1 MDHFEIAAWTDY
13 VHGFASPA
21 EKELM
26 ERHLKEGCESCCRSA
41 QLIARLKQEAAADE
55 AVPEHLV
62 RAAKA
67 VFRTGSSSTED
78 ASWTALPM
86 LTARLILDGTASLA
100 LAGARSAAA
109 GESNFVYCAGDYQID
124 VQIERDPESD
134 EMAVVGQVANR
145 AQSGRPVSGVLVVLM
160 ARGKSIA
167 RAESNQFGEFCLVGR
182 ALKGLTL
189 RIPLESDGKQ
199 VVIPLSEKVEAD
211 K

>member
-13 VHGFASPA
+13 AHGFSSPA

-26 ERHLKEGCESCCRSA
+26 ERHLSEGCEPCCRLA
-41 QLIARLKQEAAADE
+41 QLITRLQQETAADE

-67 VFRTGSSSTED
+67 VFRTGSPSTGSL
-78 ASWTALPM
+78 SWTALPM
-86 LTARLILDGTASLA
+86 LTARLILDGLASPG

-109 GESNFVYCAGDYQID
+109 GEANFVYHAGDYQID

-145 AQSGRPVSGVLVVLM
+145 AQSGRPVSGIAVVLM
-160 ARGKSIA
+160 ARGKPIA

-182 ALKGLTL
+182 ALQGLTL
-189 RIPLESDGKQ
+189 RLPLESDGKQ
-199 VVIPLSEKVEAD
+199 VVIALSEKVEAG

>member
-13 VHGFASPA
+13 VHGFASPT

-26 ERHLKEGCESCCRSA
+26 ERHLREGCEPCCRLA
-41 QLIARLKQEAAADE
+41 KLIARVQRETAADQ

-67 VFRTGSSSTED
+67 VFHTGSSSTED
-78 ASWTALPM
+78 AGWMALPM
-86 LTARLILDGTASLA
+86 LAARLVLGGMGNPA

-109 GESNFVYCAGDYQID
+109 GEVNFVYHAGDYQID

-145 AQSGRPVSGVLVVLM
+145 AQSGRAVAGVSVVLM
-160 ARGKSIA
+160 ARGKPIA

-199 VVIPLSEKVEAD
+199 VVIRLSEKVEAGQ
-211 K
+211 

>member
-13 VHGFASPA
+13 VHGFASPV

-26 ERHLKEGCESCCRSA
+26 ERHLREGCEPCCRLA
-41 QLIARLKQEAAADE
+41 QLMARLQQETAADE

-67 VFRTGSSSTED
+67 VFHTGSSSTEGL
-78 ASWTALPM
+78 SWTALPM
-86 LTARLILDGTASLA
+86 LTARLILDGMASPA

-109 GESNFVYCAGDYQID
+109 GEANFVYHAGDYQID

-145 AQSGRPVSGVLVVLM
+145 AQSGRPVSGVSVVLM
-160 ARGKSIA
+160 ARGKPTA

-189 RIPLESDGKQ
+189 RIAVESDAKQ
-199 VVIPLSEKVEAD
+199 VVIALAEKVEAG